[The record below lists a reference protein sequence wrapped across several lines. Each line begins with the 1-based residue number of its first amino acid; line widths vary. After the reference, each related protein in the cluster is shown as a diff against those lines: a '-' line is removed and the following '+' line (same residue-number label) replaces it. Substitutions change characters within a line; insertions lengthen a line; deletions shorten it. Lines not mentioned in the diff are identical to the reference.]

1 MQVKAGLKLV
11 CPACTTEVV
20 VVRPPSSEV
29 DLTCSGVGL
38 VAGDAE
44 RPGGGHGSV
53 EDEGMLV
60 GKRYTDEES
69 ELELLC
75 AKSGPGALAADG
87 RAMQVKGAKPLPSSD

>member
-1 MQVKAGLKLV
+1 MELKAGLKLA

-29 DLTCSGVGL
+29 DLTCSGVRL

-53 EDEGMLV
+53 EGEGMLV
-60 GKRYTDEES
+60 GKRYTDEDS

-87 RAMQVKGAKPLPSSD
+87 RVLLVKGAKPLPSSD